1 MPIKIMI
8 DKICEH
14 TFIKKLIKNNS
25 IVLDLGANRGEF
37 SKTIS
42 EKFGCKVYAVE
53 PVPRLFELIE
63 ETAFVKK
70 VLAAAAS
77 KSGILDI
84 YLPEDECA
92 TTYNKKRGVNEKS
105 IKVEAFSLG
114 DLMRKFGINKID
126 LIKMDIEGEEIPI
139 LESLEPE
146 ELRKINQW
154 TIEFHDFLYPE
165 MHKAVEDIKRK
176 ISSSGFFCI
185 PFSITNNGDVL
196 FIKKGSISFLT
207 FIYLKYF
214 LRYLLGFIRK
224 LKK

>member
-1 MPIKIMI
+1 MI

-14 TFIKKLIKNNS
+14 TFIRKLIKNNS
-25 IVLDLGANRGEF
+25 IVLDLGANKGEF

-42 EKFGCKVYAVE
+42 EKFGCKIYAVE
-53 PVPRLFELIE
+53 PVPHLFKLIE
-63 ETAFVKK
+63 ETDFIKK
-70 VLAAAAS
+70 ILVAVAG
-77 KSGILDI
+77 KSGVMNIH
-84 YLPEDECA
+84 LPDDRCA
-92 TTYNKKRGVNEKS
+92 TTYNKKMGINEKS
-105 IKVEAFSLG
+105 INVEALSLG

-126 LIKMDIEGEEIPI
+126 LIKMDVEGEEIPI

-165 MHKAVEDIKRK
+165 MHKAVENIKRK
-176 ISSSGFFCI
+176 IINSGFFCI
-185 PFSITNNGDVL
+185 PFSITNNGDIL

-214 LRYLLGFIRK
+214 LRYFLGFIRK
-224 LKK
+224 FKKIIK